1 MLKYQYSACK
11 IIIFFYLSAVYVF
24 FPTLYFKET
33 WFCPQ
38 QLIYIEQYSKEE
50 TPITYVVITGAEP
63 LRARGGVLRIFV
75 IRYGGRPVIF
85 SRIFNCTNDNSHR
98 ICYSANIGDHSVS
111 LNHCSS
117 RCLSEG
123 CQLMIMFSSPLIIS

>member
-11 IIIFFYLSAVYVF
+11 IIFFFIFLQFTF
-24 FPTLYFKET
+24 FPYIIFKET

-63 LRARGGVLRIFV
+63 LRARGGASIEDFCHTIRWPARHIF
-75 IRYGGRPVIF
+75 
-85 SRIFNCTNDNSHR
+85 TN
-98 ICYSANIGDHSVS
+98 I
-111 LNHCSS
+111 
-117 RCLSEG
+117 
-123 CQLMIMFSSPLIIS
+123 